1 MDTPPKTMKGIQIL
15 NPVVELKIPVTICEV
30 HGPMPSPKGSCPAC
44 ECDYHEKVATD
55 LATMIRRG
63 VWLARREIGDLGIKV
78 WAGKAYQLL
87 CKYDLQGN
95 PLRND
100 APLEP

>member
-1 MDTPPKTMKGIQIL
+1 MKNIQPL
-15 NPVVELKIPVTICEV
+15 NPVIEFAMPVTICEV

-44 ECDYHEKVATD
+44 ESDFHEKCAQD

-63 VWLARREIGDLGIKV
+63 VWLCRKEIGDLGIKV

-87 CKYDLQGN
+87 YKYDLQGS
-95 PLRND
+95 PLRD
-100 APLEP
+100 EEPAEPVA